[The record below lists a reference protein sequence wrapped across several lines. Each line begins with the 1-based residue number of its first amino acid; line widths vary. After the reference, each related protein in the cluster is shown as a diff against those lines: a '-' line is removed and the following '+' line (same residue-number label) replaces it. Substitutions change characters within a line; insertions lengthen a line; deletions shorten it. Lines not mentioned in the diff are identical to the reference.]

1 MYYSDNE
8 AIREGDTLN
17 LVTAAKVVW
26 RNRYLVAVTT
36 AVVVVLALVVA
47 FVTPSTYQAEV
58 VVVPAASD
66 SDMGGGGGLSGSLG
80 GLKGLASLAGVNIGG
95 MSGESADAE
104 AVLHS
109 HYLDEAFIRRYD
121 LVSTL
126 LPSKTQPATMWF
138 AVKKFR
144 ESVLTIKTDKDN
156 GTTTVAI
163 KWKDPNVA
171 AQWANEFVAMANEL
185 LRNRALR
192 ESSRNIEYLK
202 KQLASTQVVA
212 LQQAMNNLIEEQTK
226 ELMLANVRVDYA
238 FTIDDPAVPP
248 GLRAWPNRR
257 VILLTG
263 GALGILLGVILAL
276 IMNALR
282 HALGGKELAQHPR
295 SRSEEVRMAMPE
307 RGTVGEET

>member
-1 MYYSDNE
+1 MYYSENDV
-8 AIREGDTLN
+8 IREGDTLN
-17 LVTAAKVVW
+17 LVTASRVIW
-26 RNRYLVAVTT
+26 RHRYLVTITT
-36 AVVVVLALVVA
+36 AVAVALALVVA
-47 FVTPSTYQAEV
+47 FVTPPTYQAEV
-58 VVVPAASD
+58 VVVPAANG
-66 SDMGGGGGLSGSLG
+66 SDMGGGGLSGSLG

-126 LPSKTQPATMWF
+126 LPSKTQLATMWF

-202 KQLASTQVVA
+202 KQIASTQVVA

-238 FTIDDPAVPP
+238 FTIDDPAMPP
-248 GLRAWPNRR
+248 GLRTWPNRK

-263 GALGILLGVILAL
+263 GVLGIVFGAILAL
-276 IMNALR
+276 TINALR
-282 HALGGKELAQHPR
+282 NAFGERNASERPPPRPDERRPPLAGQR
-295 SRSEEVRMAMPE
+295 AVQEES
-307 RGTVGEET
+307 